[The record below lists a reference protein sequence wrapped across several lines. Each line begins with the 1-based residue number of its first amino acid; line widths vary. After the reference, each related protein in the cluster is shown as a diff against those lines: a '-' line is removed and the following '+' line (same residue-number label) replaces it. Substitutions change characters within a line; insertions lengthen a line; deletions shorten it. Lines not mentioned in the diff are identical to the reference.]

1 MDEFIEQ
8 YGIEIF
14 EELFDILNNK
24 DDEFRYNECDDELCD
39 DEGCRLNKAF
49 KMYLKYRQMKIKIYK
64 HNDTIRYVANNGT
77 YQINM
82 STSVDKKMSEEQFR
96 ELANYYFNKRKDV

>member
-1 MDEFIEQ
+1 
-8 YGIEIF
+8 
-14 EELFDILNNK
+14 
-24 DDEFRYNECDDELCD
+24 
-39 DEGCRLNKAF
+39 
-49 KMYLKYRQMKIKIYK
+49 MKIKITTHK
-64 HNDTIRYVANNGT
+64 NTIRYVANYGT

>member
-49 KMYLKYRQMKIKIYK
+49 KMYLKYR
-64 HNDTIRYVANNGT
+64 
-77 YQINM
+77 
-82 STSVDKKMSEEQFR
+82 
-96 ELANYYFNKRKDV
+96 